1 MSRWPWA
8 LCLALLCSGCDDMSR
23 QAKVLEQR
31 AGALFADGLSSRQ
44 PPAGSVARG
53 QLQREASVQQ
63 RPALSAALLA
73 RGEAGYQTFCTPCHG
88 LGGLGDGLVV
98 GRGFPAPPSFI
109 EPRLLNATDEQL
121 MHVIAHGQGL
131 MYGYESRIQPQERW
145 TIVAHLRLLQL
156 SQHADLDSLPAP
168 LRQAF
173 EARAQ

>member
-1 MSRWPWA
+1 M
-8 LCLALLCSGCDDMSR
+8 
-23 QAKVLEQR
+23 
-31 AGALFADGLSSRQ
+31 
-44 PPAGSVARG
+44 
-53 QLQREASVQQ
+53 QQ

-88 LGGLGDGLVV
+88 LSGLGDGLVV

-109 EPRLLNATDEQL
+109 EPRLLNATDDQL

-145 TIVAHLRLLQL
+145 AIVAHLRLLQL